1 MSFLTL
7 ENVSFSYPNGFE
19 ATQNV
24 SVEFQLGEAVAIIGQ
39 NGAGK
44 TTTVKLMNGLLRPTQ
59 GRVLIDGKE
68 TKGLT
73 TAQMAKRVGYV
84 FKIPTT
90 RFSRIV
96 LKRKS
101 PLVLRNKNWQPRS
114 FKQEFK
120 KPQKPV
126 DCRMFYRSIPTICPI
141 PNENSSRL
149 LP

>member
-73 TAQMAKRVGYV
+73 T
-84 FKIPTT
+84 
-90 RFSRIV
+90 
-96 LKRKS
+96 
-101 PLVLRNKNWQPRS
+101 
-114 FKQEFK
+114 
-120 KPQKPV
+120 
-126 DCRMFYRSIPTICPI
+126 C
-141 PNENSSRL
+141 L
-149 LP
+149 LYTSDAADEL